1 MPLLCFTVYFWR
13 RVGIGFDWAGVTRPA
28 LLGLATV
35 GLPFLGWDILVRLR
49 TEGESLVLGAMLS
62 VEAVGWWAAALRV
75 VSIPIFVP
83 VLIVTPLMPALSQIV
98 EQPEAF
104 TATPDL
110 MLAIPAE
117 GTRSK
122 AEYWKSGF
130 YRIAQSAEVPIC
142 LAFIDKSKREVGFG
156 LVFEPSGDIAADME
170 RVRAFYDGKIGLK
183 HHNFGPVRLREETPD
198 EGAAAG

>member
-1 MPLLCFTVYFWR
+1 MK
-13 RVGIGFDWAGVTRPA
+13 A
-28 LLGLATV
+28 
-35 GLPFLGWDILVRLR
+35 FLGRLFLKLWRWTPVGTKPSRGSVIVCAPHTSNLDYLLMIFTAWTQNMNLSFLGKAQLFKPPLGWLMRATGGIPVDRNAANGLVGQM
-49 TEGESLVLGAMLS
+49 T
-62 VEAVGWWAAALRV
+62 
-75 VSIPIFVP
+75 
-83 VLIVTPLMPALSQIV
+83 
-98 EQPEAF
+98 EAF

-170 RVRAFYDGKIGLK
+170 RVRVFYDGKIGLK